1 MIGIYCINVMNNFLE
16 TFHKKA
22 LLTQRLGIFGKNI
35 TNISYQ
41 KIY

>member
-1 MIGIYCINVMNNFLE
+1 MIGIYGINVMNNFPE

-35 TNISYQ
+35 TNISNPKKY
-41 KIY
+41 